1 MKRFLSCFVLSVTL
15 LLFAGCGGTGDDG
28 GNGNKPEP
36 PQPGQTEV
44 TLRFN
49 ADSGWVIHKPTPTN
63 INGVYRYGPCLL
75 LDENGGIG
83 MYAAS
88 PGNSYA
94 EWVGALQILCGR
106 R

>member
-49 ADSGWVIHKPTPTN
+49 ADSGWVDRKSTTS
-63 INGVYRYGPCLL
+63 
-75 LDENGGIG
+75 E
-83 MYAAS
+83 
-88 PGNSYA
+88 
-94 EWVGALQILCGR
+94 LQSHGESR
-106 R
+106 MPSSA